1 MELLSLFLML
11 LLAVSSALSARIAGF
26 CAVGGSQYIN
36 TRHTLEE
43 LANRGHEVCN
53 SRALKKT
60 WTLDRQLSLNVAYP
74 GQVFLLLYFFILSLP
89 WALTHPASRNE
100 NLLARRA
107 NLLVPNNRS
116 DGTFYEPWINIFA
129 LSCMLAF
136 CILGDSWDS
145 PKDDWSLNSV
155 LRRLFL
161 NYPSSRL

>member
-1 MELLSLFLML
+1 MELLSLFML

-26 CAVGGSQYIN
+26 CTVGGSQYIN

-53 SRALKKT
+53 SRALNFGQAALFKCC
-60 WTLDRQLSLNVAYP
+60 LLE
-74 GQVFLLLYFFILSLP
+74 QVFLLLYFFILSLP
-89 WALTHPASRNE
+89 WALTHPATRNE

-116 DGTFYEPWINIFA
+116 DGTFYEPWISIFA